1 MSLQIPGV
9 KLLDS
14 NLPCALCCSSK
25 KRQLSHIVPSFVF
38 KHASVR
44 SPTGYLRT
52 NQTPNKRVQDG
63 PKDYILCSDCE
74 QRFGIWEREFSDT
87 YKQYYLNRSA
97 PFNYSKADSMC
108 ALSIVWRVLYNARSH
123 PELNHLTFCDD
134 YSRTDDAFA
143 AWSSALLQ
151 GNNPGKFR
159 LYWLFFDTISGGSEL
174 PEGINR
180 YIFHATDF
188 DLMANSH
195 ESFVY
200 VHIPGL
206 MIFGMTEDHNSTEWR
221 DLRVAFNGCR
231 YSHRNRAV
239 PGQIGML
246 INEKVG
252 AANQAKAGM
261 SLKQQDKIR
270 KLALK
275 DPAALLNSPLAAST
289 FADLALEN
297 D

>member
-1 MSLQIPGV
+1 MSLQIPGAQ
-9 KLLDS
+9 LLDP
-14 NLPCALCCSSK
+14 NLPCALCGSSE

-52 NQTPNKRVQDG
+52 NLTPNKRVQDG
-63 PKDYILCSDCE
+63 PKDYILCSSCE
-74 QRFGIWEREFSDT
+74 QLFGKWEREFSET
-87 YKQYYLNRSA
+87 YKRYYLSRSE
-97 PFNYSKADSMC
+97 PFNYSKADAMC
-108 ALSIVWRVLYNARSH
+108 ALSIVWRVLYNARAH
-123 PELNHLTFCDD
+123 PELNHLTFGND
-134 YSRTDDAFA
+134 YSRTDDAFH

-159 LYWLFFDTISGGSEL
+159 LYWLFFDTISGGSQI

-188 DLMANSH
+188 DLMASSRK
-195 ESFVY
+195 SFVY

-206 MIFGMTEDHNSTEWR
+206 LIFGMTENHNSTEWR
-221 DLRVAFNGCR
+221 DLRVAFNGGR

-246 INEKVG
+246 INEKITTS
-252 AANQAKAGM
+252 NNAKAAM
-261 SLKQQDKIR
+261 SPAQQEKIR
-270 KLALK
+270 QLVLK
-275 DPAALLNSPLAAST
+275 DPEGLMNSPLAAST
-289 FADLALEN
+289 FADMSLEN